1 MDILTTLIQKG
12 ASLKTLQE
20 VSACLG
26 GFAAPQQQQQPQ
38 QLQQQPQ
45 QLQQQ
50 PQQLQQQPQ
59 QLQQQPQ
66 QLQPTQ
72 LDRLEAAINR
82 MSDLYEKQIAQAAAV
97 GQDYQPRTVEDIATE
112 AIAGLMQSE
121 GVR

>member
-26 GFAAPQQQQQPQ
+26 GFAAPQQQQ
-38 QLQQQPQ
+38 LQQQPQ

-50 PQQLQQQPQ
+50 PQQQ

-66 QLQPTQ
+66 QQPTQ

-82 MSDLYEKQIAQAAAV
+82 MGDLYEKQIAQAAAI
-97 GQDYQPRTVEDIATE
+97 GQDYQPRTVEDIASE

>member
-26 GFAAPQQQQQPQ
+26 GFAAPQQQQQLQQQPQQQQQQ

-45 QLQQQ
+45 QQ
-50 PQQLQQQPQ
+50 
-59 QLQQQPQ
+59 
-66 QLQPTQ
+66 QPTQ

-82 MSDLYEKQIAQAAAV
+82 MSDLYEKQIAQTAAI
-97 GQDYQPRTVEDIATE
+97 GQDYQPRTVEDIASE
-112 AIAGLMQSE
+112 AIAGLMQNE

>member
-45 QLQQQ
+45 QQ
-50 PQQLQQQPQ
+50 
-59 QLQQQPQ
+59 
-66 QLQPTQ
+66 QPTQ

-97 GQDYQPRTVEDIATE
+97 GQDYQPRTVEDIASE
-112 AIAGLMQSE
+112 AIAGLMQNE

>member
-20 VSACLG
+20 VSGCLG
-26 GFAAPQQQQQPQ
+26 GFAAPQQQQPQQQPQQQQ

-45 QLQQQ
+45 QQQ
-50 PQQLQQQPQ
+50 QQLQQQPQ
-59 QLQQQPQ
+59 Q
-66 QLQPTQ
+66 QPTQ

-97 GQDYQPRTVEDIATE
+97 GQDYQPRTVEDIASE

>member
-26 GFAAPQQQQQPQ
+26 GFAAPQQPQQPQQQQPQ
-38 QLQQQPQ
+38 QQQQFQLQPQ
-45 QLQQQ
+45 QQ
-50 PQQLQQQPQ
+50 
-59 QLQQQPQ
+59 
-66 QLQPTQ
+66 QPTQ

-97 GQDYQPRTVEDIATE
+97 GQDYQPRTAEDIASE
-112 AIAGLMQSE
+112 AIAGLMQNE

>member
-45 QLQQQ
+45 Q

-59 QLQQQPQ
+59 R
-66 QLQPTQ
+66 LQPTQ

>member
-59 QLQQQPQ
+59 QLQ
-66 QLQPTQ
+66 PTQ

-82 MSDLYEKQIAQAAAV
+82 MGDLYEKQIAQAAAV
-97 GQDYQPRTVEDIATE
+97 GQDYQPRTVEDIASE

>member
-26 GFAAPQQQQQPQ
+26 GFAAPQQQQLQQQPQQQQFQQQPQQQ

-45 QLQQQ
+45 QQQ
-50 PQQLQQQPQ
+50 
-59 QLQQQPQ
+59 
-66 QLQPTQ
+66 QPTQ

-82 MSDLYEKQIAQAAAV
+82 MGDLYEKQIAQAAAI
-97 GQDYQPRTVEDIATE
+97 GQDYQPRTVEDIASE
-112 AIAGLMQSE
+112 AIAGLIQSE

>member
-26 GFAAPQQQQQPQ
+26 GFAASQQ

-45 QLQQQ
+45 QQQPQQRLQQQ
-50 PQQLQQQPQ
+50 PQQQQQ
-59 QLQQQPQ
+59 
-66 QLQPTQ
+66 QPTQ

-97 GQDYQPRTVEDIATE
+97 GQDYQPRTVEDIASE

>member
-26 GFAAPQQQQQPQ
+26 GFAAPQQQQLQQQPQQQ

-45 QLQQQ
+45 QQQ
-50 PQQLQQQPQ
+50 
-59 QLQQQPQ
+59 
-66 QLQPTQ
+66 QPTQ

-82 MSDLYEKQIAQAAAV
+82 MGDLYEKQIAQAAAI
-97 GQDYQPRTVEDIATE
+97 GQDYQPRTVEDIASE